1 MRGICVC
8 VCVWEILASLGL
20 KVGDAVH
27 DDVMEE
33 QRLVVDLDVSG
44 QQAAKVLHI
53 PDWTD
58 GEKQRGLKWCP
69 VFDH

>member
-1 MRGICVC
+1 MCVREC
-8 VCVWEILASLGL
+8 VREILASLGL

-53 PDWTD
+53 P
-58 GEKQRGLKWCP
+58 E
-69 VFDH
+69 